1 MEDTRPRAAIEFE
14 PRFCANHVADLT
26 AGCSFGCVYCP
37 FAEIRAERLGVAR
50 PTPVDLSRIDDL
62 PAPPTIFLSPA
73 SDPFAPQAVPRTH
86 RLLKHLLARGT
97 VVGLLTKG
105 VVPEATLSLLAAHR
119 PQVEGL
125 VVGLTSLDDARNRTL
140 EPGCPPAPAR
150 LDTLARAAAAGL
162 PAALRLDP
170 LFPDLDDQ
178 PAQLDA
184 MVAAAAARGARSVT
198 ATYVFAWGR
207 VLRRLRHEP
216 LTAAAAA
223 LLTERAPMQGG
234 TAFSV
239 PLGRKLATYAHLA
252 AAGRARGVDFST
264 CGCKDL
270 RVAPRADFQTTCR
283 NASYLADA
291 GLPTHTGARP
301 ARAAA
306 APCGPPAPPR

>member
-1 MEDTRPRAAIEFE
+1 MHDPRPHAAIEFE

-50 PTPVDLSRIDDL
+50 PTPVDVSRVAEL

-73 SDPFAPQAVPRTH
+73 SDPFAPQAAARTH
-86 RLLKHLLARGT
+86 RLLEHLLPRGT
-97 VVGLLTKG
+97 VVGILTKG
-105 VVPEATLSLLAAHR
+105 VVPDETLRLLAAHR
-119 PQVEGL
+119 RQVEGL
-125 VVGLTSLDDARNRTL
+125 VVGLTSLDDRRNRAL
-140 EPGCPPAPAR
+140 EPGCPPAAAR
-150 LDTLARAAAAGL
+150 LETLARAAAAGL

-170 LFPDLDDQ
+170 LFPDVDDA

-184 MVAAAAARGARSVT
+184 LVAAAAARGARSIT

-207 VLRRLRHEP
+207 VLRRLRREP
-216 LTAAAAA
+216 VTAAAAA
-223 LLTERAPMQGG
+223 QLTERAPMEGG

-252 AAGRARGVDFST
+252 AAARARGVGFST

-270 RVAPRADFQTTCR
+270 RIAPRADFQTTCR
-283 NASYLADA
+283 NAANLADA
-291 GLPTHTGARP
+291 GLPTRCGARP
-301 ARAAA
+301 APAAA
-306 APCGPPAPPR
+306 APSAPPALPR